1 MNEITTTSKQLPETL
16 SELADRVN
24 VGREALNVHRATL
37 RAMDKVG
44 LIGEERERKLKE
56 AQELGETVLDYEV
69 QIGEIMLQ
77 VPKATRGVSQLSKI
91 DTDVDFRKSKADVIQ
106 EAGFTQKQVERF
118 QLMAEHPDIVERAK
132 AEAKQN
138 NDIVTR
144 SLVLNMVKSEGKKAA
159 IAQAHEEAINQT
171 KSDGVAEVYVENSI
185 GVRLE
190 EKCQLLLTDPPYSTD
205 VEDIDQ
211 FVGEWLYEA
220 LQCVKDTGFAYVF
233 IGAYPEELE
242 AYLSA
247 PIPTHIELAQVL
259 VWTYKNTLGNNP
271 KDRYKL
277 NWQAC
282 LFYRGVNAPPL
293 DCPLTSEQWAV
304 QEINAPDGRQG
315 DRFHP
320 WQKPMEIAERFIRHT
335 TKPGDIVYD
344 PFSGSGTF
352 VLAAAKLG
360 RRGIGFE
367 VNEDTA
373 MIAEQRGVTL
383 CRTSQ

>member
-1 MNEITTTSKQLPETL
+1 MNNLVTYKQMLPDAVEEVADFVVVNEEKLNAVKAAIRAARKAGSINLEELERQQRELEITTVLAQCKLGELTKGMERASAGRPLKNESEPRTNLETKMSALENIGLTKQRASEYERMSAHPEVVEQIIDSGEHVTKAAIL
-16 SELADRVN
+16 KAIKASNKKDDIELA
-24 VGREALNVHRATL
+24 H
-37 RAMDKVG
+37 
-44 LIGEERERKLKE
+44 
-56 AQELGETVLDYEV
+56 
-69 QIGEIMLQ
+69 
-77 VPKATRGVSQLSKI
+77 
-91 DTDVDFRKSKADVIQ
+91 
-106 EAGFTQKQVERF
+106 
-118 QLMAEHPDIVERAK
+118 
-132 AEAKQN
+132 
-138 NDIVTR
+138 
-144 SLVLNMVKSEGKKAA
+144 KKAA
-159 IAQAHEEAINQT
+159 EQIRNDGEAVIFV
-171 KSDGVAEVYVENSI
+171 DDSI
-185 GVRLE
+185 GARLE

-220 LQCVKDTGFAYVF
+220 LQCVEDTGFAYVF

-247 PIPTHIELAQVL
+247 VIPVHIELAQVL